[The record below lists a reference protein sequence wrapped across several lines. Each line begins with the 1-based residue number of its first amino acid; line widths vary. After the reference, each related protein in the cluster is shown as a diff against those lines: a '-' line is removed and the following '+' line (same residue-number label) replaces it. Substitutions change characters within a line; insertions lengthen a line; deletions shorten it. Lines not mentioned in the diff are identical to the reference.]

1 MRSLQKEKLMSEGH
15 GVKPY
20 LARIKDWKTKNMV
33 MLYLE
38 ARELFIAYRRRL
50 RKGVSLS
57 FEGMREI
64 CDILYEIKEDHHLI
78 FKRLIDPKKHKFEK
92 EQKFTPSEVE
102 TEFMNN
108 IGLLFHKVMVTRELK
123 YLLEHYVEESDAFQQ
138 TGESLQYHINKI
150 DSLFDEGI
158 EILKSLVLQYKDNTL
173 LLSLLLDD
181 PERTKRHFGKNAS
194 DLIEQFVDGKGLHE
208 VYFSVGRYYAENG
221 WNEKAEKM
229 FEETLKRNPKHRLAK
244 KELNLLK

>member
-1 MRSLQKEKLMSEGH
+1 M
-15 GVKPY
+15 
-20 LARIKDWKTKNMV
+20 
-33 MLYLE
+33 
-38 ARELFIAYRRRL
+38 
-50 RKGVSLS
+50 
-57 FEGMREI
+57 
-64 CDILYEIKEDHHLI
+64 
-78 FKRLIDPKKHKFEK
+78 
-92 EQKFTPSEVE
+92 
-102 TEFMNN
+102 EFMNN

-138 TGESLQYHINKI
+138 TGENLQYHLKKI

-244 KELNLLK
+244 KELNLLKKFNAV